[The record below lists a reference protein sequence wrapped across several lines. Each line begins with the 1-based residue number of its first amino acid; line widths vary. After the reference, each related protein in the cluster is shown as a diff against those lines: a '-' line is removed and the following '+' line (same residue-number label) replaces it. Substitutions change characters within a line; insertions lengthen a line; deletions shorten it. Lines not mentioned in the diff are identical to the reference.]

1 MAKLTILDVAMVL
14 AMLLHHISK
23 LRTILSYIFKISGSN
38 TDLSF
43 VNKTIKG
50 TLMQIWKSLYMFV
63 FI

>member
-1 MAKLTILDVAMVL
+1 MAKLTILDVAGVL

-23 LRTILSYIFKISGSN
+23 LRTILSYIFKTLGSN

-50 TLMQIWKSLYMFV
+50 TLM
-63 FI
+63 